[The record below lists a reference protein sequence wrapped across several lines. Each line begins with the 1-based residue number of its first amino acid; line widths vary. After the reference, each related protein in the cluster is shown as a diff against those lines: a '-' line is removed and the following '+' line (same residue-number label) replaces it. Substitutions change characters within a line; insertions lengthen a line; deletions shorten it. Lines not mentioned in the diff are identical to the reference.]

1 MASLSLSELL
11 DAAIGT
17 PEVGAVNFTALHSL
31 LYAMLQHMGL
41 QHLPAV
47 GRAATPGEHPQHRGR
62 PPGTASSSAAPAVL
76 KDGSEGEDS
85 DDSGGSEAVLRP
97 QDLLEELGGMRAAQS
112 QMGEDLRVIKG
123 MLGLEDGRDTAA
135 QQWGRRDGVGSDSD
149 VGRPGAHL
157 DPKQG
162 ADRDQLSATESSASD
177 DDIQREDGP
186 WGPAGGPE
194 TRPASRAGKRTAGA
208 RPDPLGT
215 QARMRR
221 ASQTPGKWAGTA
233 SDQAGTPGATAT
245 TPGTQPGSPG
255 TQPMAPGTQPGS
267 PGTQVT
273 TPGMQ
278 MGSPGTQVTTPGTQ
292 PGSPGTQPMA
302 PGAQPGSPG
311 TLGTQPAPPWSQGGA
326 VGAQPGLPSAAPH
339 TQTAPSE
346 ATPGA
351 MGTGLD
357 DVRSKGRG
365 EASQLLSPTAPGAE
379 TSPGIDTG
387 SASPARGLAVPEVSG
402 HDVGTAEALKQLSH
416 LCRALEERVARLEAT
431 KSDRT
436 ELEELRLPFLEGG
449 QESIASV
456 LTDLRDRLSALQDV
470 ASDLHGEKEKIKQ
483 LQDAFG
489 KLGVMGADGK
499 VDGSLQ
505 LGSVLQEMKR
515 ELKELR
521 EKQDAARAT
530 LEQLVAD
537 TANRLQEQLDELR
550 SMLGSTE
557 LAVHPPGSAEQDEE
571 APCPVC
577 STDVGAQLGRLL
589 QRYEQLQE
597 LVESVSARQAAGKA
611 GRQRAGRGQQDEELL
626 KHIQAA
632 ITQVQ
637 GDCEKLSCVTGNLMD
652 DRHQRQRDIEALF
665 QSLERLEKEKVDK
678 EELVLEI
685 DVKADRAALAGKVS
699 CAQFDAAVEQL
710 NGLIGEMLS
719 KVTGQEQDWHQVQQK
734 LIEELDSKL
743 DRLELAPLRQQ
754 LEERWRSVL
763 KQLKE
768 STPRVEADDAAGI
781 RKQLLAHFHCVSC
794 DRPLH
799 MLVPGPHIVTIPPL
813 PPLPS
818 RAAVRPR
825 ATFQPEHG
833 HREQGVQQVQHGFLQ
848 VPRRCGGQ
856 HTVTHPLQRCPRPP
870 QLPPYGPAPPQPHG
884 IAKEHAEMELLGQDG
899 HIYKG
904 RWDVQ
909 LPALAGKEGSPR
921 DKPKLSPRHWGAQD
935 TNLLPTRPH
944 SALSPL
950 SQPGTQRLQEQ
961 RPMSSHGRLPHL
973 WPSQGREESPTAGS
987 RGGTPSETHPW
998 APGGPMG
1005 CGQ

>member
-31 LYAMLQHMGL
+31 LYAMLQHLGL

-135 QQWGRRDGVGSDSD
+135 QQWGRRDGVGSDSG

-157 DPKQG
+157 EPKQG

-255 TQPMAPGTQPGS
+255 TQ
-267 PGTQVT
+267 
-273 TPGMQ
+273 
-278 MGSPGTQVTTPGTQ
+278 VTTPGTQ
-292 PGSPGTQPMA
+292 PGPPGTQPMA
-302 PGAQPGSPG
+302 PGTQPGSPG

-870 QLPPYGPAPPQPHG
+870 QLPPYGPAPPHPHG

-921 DKPKLSPRHWGAQD
+921 DKPKLSSRHWGAQD